1 MILGRDGELLHL
13 ARFLESVENGPSAL
27 ILEGSP
33 GIGKTTL
40 WLAGL
45 DAARER
51 GYRVLAS
58 RAAESEARLSYAAL
72 SDLFGGVLDEALP
85 GLPPP
90 QAHALRTALL
100 QAEEGGSPDPR
111 AVSLASVNVVRT
123 LATAGPLVL
132 AIDDVQWLDTPS
144 ARVLS
149 FVLPRLV
156 G

>member
-1 MILGRDGELLHL
+1 M
-13 ARFLESVENGPSAL
+13 
-27 ILEGSP
+27 
-33 GIGKTTL
+33 
-40 WLAGL
+40 
-45 DAARER
+45 
-51 GYRVLAS
+51 LAS

-72 SDLFGGVLDEALP
+72 SDVFGGVLDEALP

-100 QAEEGGSPDPR
+100 QAEEGGPDPR

-144 ARVLS
+144 APSAFVRVAAS
-149 FVLPRLV
+149 C